1 MYSKCKCCVS
11 IVAERQTTNRDE
23 IQKLVTMIKNDS
35 ETNNTNYKTKS
46 FVIQNNVVRDVNRII
61 FEKWSDPLPAV
72 IDLTVEEPY
81 IPANIVHRMY
91 GHLCKG
97 LHRQIHTVDV
107 VTDMLAFNVLV
118 IAKSRENIVVAM
130 VRTIETDGPTCT
142 INWHTEIVKRVRLG
156 GSEFTDMLNHR
167 CQQYYTPQ
175 ATEKSVEKK
184 EVREMPPPVS
194 HTKASHIQ
202 PSRSYMDHEYT
213 EYDMDQVVAYSM
225 LSKSSNKKRKDS
237 KPGYRR
243 GTYKKRKDV

>member
-35 ETNNTNYKTKS
+35 GTKNTKSIKSNQNTNHKTKS
-46 FVIQNNVVRDVNRII
+46 FVIQNNVVSGVNRI
-61 FEKWSDPLPAV
+61 V
-72 IDLTVEEPY
+72 VDLTVEEPY
-81 IPANIVHRMY
+81 IPANIVYRMY

-107 VTDMLAFNVLV
+107 VTDMLAFNVYV
-118 IAKSRENIVVAM
+118 IAKNRENIVVAM

-156 GSEFTDMLNHR
+156 GSEFTDMLNHG

-175 ATEKSVEKK
+175 ATEKSVEKRK
-184 EVREMPPPVS
+184 AREMPPPVS
-194 HTKASHIQ
+194 HTKESHIQ

-213 EYDMDQVVAYSM
+213 EYDMDQAVEYSM
-225 LSKSSNKKRKDS
+225 LSKSSKKKRKDHI
-237 KPGYRR
+237 PGYRR